1 MVSKGS
7 CILAV
12 CHDAGGA
19 RAVIPVVKE
28 LKRRGASVVALV
40 AGPAATIWPN
50 ECPGGD
56 CIEVPDGISVDAVDG
71 LLEQLQIETVFSA
84 SGLYNT
90 IEHTVRVAAQKR
102 GLYSV
107 GVLDS
112 WLNYA
117 ERFQRISDRG
127 PEKYHPDRVCV
138 MDDLSYRGMLSAGFK
153 PDQVVITGPPNLE
166 ATVNFCLS
174 ISPEQRKKWRME
186 RGLLPNDFVI
196 TFFSDPFYVGPD
208 GETITGPGAL
218 IGPDGQSLFGYT
230 SLGILE
236 TVLEELAVAC
246 ETAGRSCKLIVKP
259 HPIEYAECLR
269 PVVERKGHSQWVDV
283 LICAEGNA
291 TEWVVLSDTV
301 VGMMSIALLE
311 AALTGKPALSVE
323 IGLSESKAEEPC
335 ISNLLGYTFAIYNR
349 AALHQAM
356 YDICIGNFDRV
367 SAPRKSALQVQGA
380 AQRVALV
387 VLQKERDYA
396 IAERN

>member
-56 CIEVPDGISVDAVDG
+56 CLEVPDGISLDAVDG

-138 MDDLSYRGMLSAGFK
+138 MDDVSYRGMLSAGFK

-174 ISPEQRKKWRME
+174 ISPDQRKMWRKE
-186 RGLLPNDFVI
+186 RGFLPTDFVI

-208 GETITGPGAL
+208 GETITGQGAL
-218 IGPDGQSLFGYT
+218 I
-230 SLGILE
+230 E
-236 TVLEELAVAC
+236 TGWKIAF
-246 ETAGRSCKLIVKP
+246 RI
-259 HPIEYAECLR
+259 HFAE
-269 PVVERKGHSQWVDV
+269 H
-283 LICAEGNA
+283 
-291 TEWVVLSDTV
+291 T
-301 VGMMSIALLE
+301 
-311 AALTGKPALSVE
+311 
-323 IGLSESKAEEPC
+323 
-335 ISNLLGYTFAIYNR
+335 
-349 AALHQAM
+349 
-356 YDICIGNFDRV
+356 
-367 SAPRKSALQVQGA
+367 
-380 AQRVALV
+380 
-387 VLQKERDYA
+387 
-396 IAERN
+396 